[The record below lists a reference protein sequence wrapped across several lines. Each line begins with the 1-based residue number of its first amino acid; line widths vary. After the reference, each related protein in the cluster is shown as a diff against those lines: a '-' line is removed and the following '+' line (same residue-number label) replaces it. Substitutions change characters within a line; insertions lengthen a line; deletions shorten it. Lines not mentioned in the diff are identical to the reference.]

1 MRIST
6 RFKLAFTLLLTCVIS
21 SSVYAQ
27 EKTVSGKVT
36 AAGEGELPGVNVLV
50 KGTTTGTVT
59 DLEGNY
65 RVTVPEGY
73 DVLVF
78 SSIGY
83 TNQEVTIGN
92 QTTIDIVLEEDIQ
105 SLSEVVVVGYGTQ
118 EKKEI
123 TSAVTSIKAEDFNG
137 GLVNNPAQLIQ
148 GKVAGLVVARPGANP
163 NEGFNIRL
171 RGLSSVGANTQP
183 LIVVDGVIGGSLDNI
198 DPNDIESID
207 ILKDGSAAAIYGT
220 RGSAGVILVTTKS
233 GKAGRMQVD
242 YNGSFSVESVA
253 KSVPVL
259 DAEQFRN
266 FGGGTDLGSS
276 TDWFEETTQN
286 ALAQVHNLSL
296 SGGTEQTTY
305 RLSVNYRDA
314 DGVAVTTGF
323 DQLNARLNL
332 TQMALKD
339 KLTLTAQLSTTTR
352 EADLGFSD
360 AFRYATVYNPT
371 APVRSNDDEFDI
383 YDGYFQQ
390 VLFDYYNPLAILEQ
404 NINEE
409 KKKIYNANF
418 RAEYEFLPGLRGALF
433 YATQTE
439 NKLRGIYFDK
449 NSFWIGRDRNGI
461 GGRSTEENFNEL
473 FEATVNYNTAVG
485 QLDVAALG
493 GYSIQDFENEGFFA
507 AGGDYLVDEFT
518 YNNLGAALDFPNGR
532 GNAQSFK
539 DANRLIGFFGRV
551 NLNYAGTYF
560 LSASVRQEGSSR
572 FGTDNKWGTFPAVS
586 GGLTLTNL
594 VDIPGV
600 DNLKLRASWGVTG
613 NIPGS
618 SYLSI
623 PRVGPTGNFLVDGS
637 FVPSYGPVSNAN
649 PLLKWERKGE
659 WDVGFDFSA
668 LDDRLTGSFDYYERT
683 TRDLLLEFAVPVPP
697 NLFSTQWV
705 NIGELTN
712 KGVEFTLNY
721 RVIQNANFSWET
733 GGNFSSFNTELVSLS
748 NDDFEFGSEQFIAGM
763 GSPGQNGTFLIRVKE
778 GEPVGQIWGPKYES
792 IDEDGK
798 WVYQDLD
805 GDGDIDKDDETVI
818 GNGLPDFTYGW
829 NNTFTFGNFDFN
841 FFLRGS
847 VGHDLVNSFRGFY
860 EAPSN
865 ITSYN
870 ILESAEDFKNLKD
883 APKFSSLYVENASFL
898 KLDNATLGYRIT
910 LPEEGIF
917 RNLRF
922 YVSGQ
927 NLFVITDYSGV
938 DPEVRFSDKPENEG
952 DINGALDAVEDDG
965 NPLAPGIDRRNT
977 WFRTRT
983 FTLGVNLG
991 F

>member
-6 RFKLAFTLLLTCVIS
+6 RFKLAFMLLLACMAGSI
-21 SSVYAQ
+21 YAQ
-27 EKTVSGKVT
+27 ERTVSGKVT

-59 DLEGNY
+59 DLDGNY

-73 DVLVF
+73 DILVF

-83 TNQEVTIGN
+83 TNQEATIGN
-92 QTTIDIVLEEDIQ
+92 QSTIDIVLEEDIQ

-123 TSAVTSIKAEDFNG
+123 TSAVTSVKAEDFNG

-171 RGLSSVGANTQP
+171 RGLSSVGANTEP
-183 LIVVDGVIGGSLDNI
+183 LIVVDGVIGGSLNNI

-233 GKAGRMQVD
+233 GKVGKVQVD

-259 DAEQFRN
+259 SAEQFRN

-276 TDWFEETTQN
+276 TDWFEETTQD

-314 DGVAVTTGF
+314 EGVAITTGF

-332 TQMALKD
+332 TQKALND
-339 KLTLTAQLSTTTR
+339 KLTLTAQLSTTSR

-371 APVRSNDDEFDI
+371 APVRSNDDEYNI

-390 VLFDYYNPLAILEQ
+390 VLFDYYNPVAMLEQ
-404 NINEE
+404 NTNEE

-418 RAEYEFLPGLRGALF
+418 RAEYELIPGLRGALF

-439 NKLRGIYFDK
+439 TILRGIYFDK

-461 GGRSTEENFNEL
+461 GGRGSEEKSNEL
-473 FEATVNYNTAVG
+473 FEGTINYNTAVG
-485 QLDVAALG
+485 QLDVAALA
-493 GYSIQDFENEGFFA
+493 GYSYQDFINEGFFA
-507 AGGDYLVDEFT
+507 VGGDYLNDKFT
-518 YNNLGAALDFPNGR
+518 YNNLSAAQDFPNGR
-532 GNAQSFK
+532 GNAQSYK
-539 DANRLIGFFGRV
+539 DRNKLIGFFGRI

-560 LSASVRQEGSSR
+560 LSASIRQEGSTR
-572 FGTDNKWGTFPAVS
+572 FGKDEKWGAFPAVS
-586 GGLTLTNL
+586 GGFTLTNL
-594 VDIPGV
+594 VDIPGIN
-600 DNLKLRASWGVTG
+600 NLKLRASWGITG
-613 NIPGS
+613 NTPAD

-623 PRVGPTGNFLVDGS
+623 PRVGPIGYFLVNGA
-637 FVPSYGPVSNAN
+637 FEPSYGPVSNAN
-649 PLLKWERKGE
+649 PSLKWERKSE

-705 NIGELTN
+705 NIGELKN
-712 KGVEFTLNY
+712 NGVELTLNFLA
-721 RVIQNANFSWET
+721 IQNANFTWET
-733 GGNFSSFNTELVSLS
+733 GGNFASFNTELVSLS
-748 NDDFEFGSEQFIAGM
+748 NDDFEFGSEQFIANM
-763 GSPGQNGTFLIRVKE
+763 GSPGMNGTNLIRVKE
-778 GEPVGQIWGPKYES
+778 GEPVGQIWGPVYEG
-792 IDEDGK
+792 IDENGK
-798 WVYQDLD
+798 WVLQDLD

-818 GNGLPDFTYGW
+818 GNGLPDFSYGW
-829 NNTFTFGNFDFN
+829 NNTFKFGNFDLN
-841 FFLRGS
+841 FFLRGA
-847 VGHDLVNSFRGFY
+847 VGHDLVNSFRAFY
-860 EAPSN
+860 EIPSV

-870 ILESAEDFKNLKD
+870 ILESAQDMKNLTD
-883 APKFSSLYVENASFL
+883 AAKFSSLYVENASFL
-898 KLDNATLGYRIT
+898 KLDNATLGYRIN
-910 LPEEGIF
+910 LPEESVF

-952 DINGALDAVEDDG
+952 DISGALDAIEDDG

-983 FTLGVNLG
+983 FTVGLNLG